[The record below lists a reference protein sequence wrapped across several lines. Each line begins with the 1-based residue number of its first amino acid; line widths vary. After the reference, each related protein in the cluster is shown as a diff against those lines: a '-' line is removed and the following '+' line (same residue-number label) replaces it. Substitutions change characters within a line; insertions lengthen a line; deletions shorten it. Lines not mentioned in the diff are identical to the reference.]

1 MRGMISLKKRIT
13 LLILLLTLVI
23 AAGCTNREVEIPHTA
38 PDFIQKS
45 DFQNIDWEKK
55 AVEFGEYGVIGN
67 ENKSGVIGADM
78 PSLDRQKWMWHLW
91 DVPPNE
97 ELTIV
102 GFQKETQKVYPLLL
116 EDSWSLILSGPNNG
130 ADSHSPSSVKI
141 PEQGVWAILLYVDDK
156 LFDTLIY
163 EIKE

>member
-1 MRGMISLKKRIT
+1 MNKLTKLFVLFLSL
-13 LLILLLTLVI
+13 LI
-23 AAGCTNREVEIPHTA
+23 AAGCTNQEVKIPDTA

-45 DFQNIDWEKK
+45 DFQKIDWQKK

-91 DVPPNE
+91 DVPPSE
-97 ELTIV
+97 ELTIA
-102 GFQKETQKVYPLLL
+102 GFHKETQKVYPLLL
-116 EDSWSLILSGPNNG
+116 EDSWSLKLSGPNNG

-141 PEQGVWAILLYVDDK
+141 PEKGEWAILLYIDDK
-156 LFDTLIY
+156 LFDSLIY
-163 EIKE
+163 GINE

>member
-1 MRGMISLKKRIT
+1 MLFMLLT
-13 LLILLLTLVI
+13 HLLIVT
-23 AAGCTNREVEIPHTA
+23 GCSDQELKLPDTI
-38 PDFIQKS
+38 PDFVQES
-45 DFQNIDWEKK
+45 DFKNIDWKKK

-78 PSLDRQKWMWHLW
+78 PSLERQKWMWHLW
-91 DVPPNE
+91 GVPSN

-102 GFQKETQKVYPLLL
+102 GFHKETQKVYPLLHG
-116 EDSWSLILSGPNNG
+116 DSWSLILSGPNNG

-141 PEQGVWAILLYVDDK
+141 PEEGEWAVLLYVDEK

>member
-1 MRGMISLKKRIT
+1 MKKVIKLFL
-13 LLILLLTLVI
+13 LLICLLIV
-23 AAGCTNREVEIPHTA
+23 AGCKNQELKIPDTA
-38 PDFIQKS
+38 PEFIRKS
-45 DFQNIDWEKK
+45 DFQNIDWQKK
-55 AVEFGEYGVIGN
+55 AVEFGEYGVFGN

-91 DVPPNE
+91 GVPPNV
-97 ELTIV
+97 ELTIA
-102 GFQKETQKVYPLLL
+102 GFHRETQKVYPLLL

-141 PEQGVWAILLYVDDK
+141 PEKGEWAILLYIDDK

-163 EIKE
+163 DINE

>member
-1 MRGMISLKKRIT
+1 MEADLLKKNIM
-13 LLILLLTLVI
+13 LFILLLTLI
-23 AAGCTNREVEIPHTA
+23 TAAGCTNQEVNIPDTA

-45 DFQNIDWEKK
+45 DFHNIDWQKK

-102 GFQKETQKVYPLLL
+102 GFHKETQKVSPLLL

-130 ADSHSPSSVKI
+130 ADSHSPSSVRI
-141 PEQGVWAILLYVDDK
+141 PQKGEWAILLYIDNK

-163 EIKE
+163 EINE

>member
-1 MRGMISLKKRIT
+1 MNKLTKLFILFLS
-13 LLILLLTLVI
+13 LLIV
-23 AAGCTNREVEIPHTA
+23 AGCTNQEVKIPDTA

-45 DFQNIDWEKK
+45 DFKKIDWQKK

-102 GFQKETQKVYPLLL
+102 GFHKETQKVYPLLL

-141 PEQGVWAILLYVDDK
+141 PEKGEWAIFLYIDDK

-163 EIKE
+163 EINE

>member
-1 MRGMISLKKRIT
+1 MNKLTKLFVLFLS
-13 LLILLLTLVI
+13 LLIV
-23 AAGCTNREVEIPHTA
+23 AGCTNQEVKIPGTA
-38 PDFIQKS
+38 PVFIQKS
-45 DFQNIDWEKK
+45 DFQNIDWQKK
-55 AVEFGEYGVIGN
+55 AVEFGEYGVVGN

-102 GFQKETQKVYPLLL
+102 GFHKETQKVYPLLL

-130 ADSHSPSSVKI
+130 ADSHSPSSIKI
-141 PEQGVWAILLYVDDK
+141 PQKGEWAILLYIDDK

-163 EIKE
+163 EIND

>member
-1 MRGMISLKKRIT
+1 MNKLTKLFVLFLS
-13 LLILLLTLVI
+13 LLIV
-23 AAGCTNREVEIPHTA
+23 AGCTNKEEKIPDTA
-38 PDFIQKS
+38 PVFIQKS
-45 DFQNIDWEKK
+45 DFQNIDWQKK
-55 AVEFGEYGVIGN
+55 AVEFGEYGVVGN

-102 GFQKETQKVYPLLL
+102 GFHKETQKVYPLLL

-130 ADSHSPSSVKI
+130 ADSHSPSSIKI
-141 PEQGVWAILLYVDDK
+141 PQKGEWAILLYIDDK

-163 EIKE
+163 EINE